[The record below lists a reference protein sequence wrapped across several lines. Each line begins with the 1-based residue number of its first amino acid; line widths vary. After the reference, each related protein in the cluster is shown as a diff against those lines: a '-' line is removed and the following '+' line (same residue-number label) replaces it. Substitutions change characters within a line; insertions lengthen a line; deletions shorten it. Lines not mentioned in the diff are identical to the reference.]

1 MAYAVEFSPSAAR
14 EFRKLA
20 PEIQRRL
27 SPHIDSLAQNP
38 CGSGAKKLK
47 GREDLWR
54 IRVGD
59 YRIHLRSTRPDF
71 GGFGGPGGSPSRRL
85 SMTLTAAAPVLSSLC
100 LTLRRR
106 RATPAIDLSATSSS

>member
-38 CGSGAKKLK
+38 RGSGAKKLK

-59 YRIHLRSTRPDF
+59 YRIVYEVRDRTRVVLVVRVTH
-71 GGFGGPGGSPSRRL
+71 RRD
-85 SMTLTAAAPVLSSLC
+85 VY
-100 LTLRRR
+100 R
-106 RATPAIDLSATSSS
+106 